1 LTFDFRRSKVSLT
14 VNEPCSDNSGP
25 GFAPVNPD
33 VDAVGDEA
41 GTGDSAAPR
50 EDAAT
55 VALDGLKVLDFSR
68 VLAGPFATMMLGDLG
83 ANVIKVERPDGGDET
98 RAWGPP
104 FDAHGQ
110 ATYFLSVNR
119 NKRSVVLDLKHE
131 ADLLRARELALTADV
146 LVENFRP
153 GLMEGLGLDYEALEP
168 GNPGLVYCSITGF
181 GPGAGARLPGYDL
194 LVQALGGLM
203 SITGEPDRD
212 PQKVGVALVDILTGL
227 FATSGILAALRY
239 RERSGR
245 GQKVEV
251 SLLAS
256 LLAALVNQGSAY
268 TAGGVVPQR
277 MGNAHPSISPYELY
291 DAGDGQLVIA
301 VGNDRQFRALC
312 ETIDRVDLAE
322 DDRFATN
329 KDRVANRDALREEL
343 DRSLRDRPAAHW
355 SEALTKARVPAGPV
369 NDVGGAFQLARE
381 LGLEPVV
388 EIRDGDGPATPLTR
402 NPITLSR
409 TPASYRSAPPALG
422 ERGTAAW

>member
-1 LTFDFRRSKVSLT
+1 LTFDFRGSKVT
-14 VNEPCSDNSGP
+14 
-25 GFAPVNPD
+25 PVT
-33 VDAVGDEA
+33 VGDQ
-41 GTGDSAAPR
+41 
-50 EDAAT
+50 AT
-55 VALDGLKVLDFSR
+55 PGALDGLKILDFSR

-83 ANVIKVERPDGGDET
+83 AEVIKVERPDGGDET
-98 RAWGPP
+98 RSWGPP

-119 NKRSVVLDLKHE
+119 NKRSLVLDLKDD
-131 ADLLRARELALTADV
+131 ADLRRARELALGADV

-153 GLMEGLGLDYEALEP
+153 GLLAELGLGYEDLEP
-168 GNPGLVYCSITGF
+168 GNPGLIYCSITGF
-181 GPGAGARLPGYDL
+181 GPGQGARLPGYDL

-227 FATSGILAALRY
+227 FATSGILAALRH
-239 RERSGR
+239 REVSGQ

-256 LLAALVNQGSAY
+256 LLAALVNQASAY
-268 TAGGVVPQR
+268 TAGGVVPHR

-291 DAGDGQLVIA
+291 DAGDGQIVIA

-312 ETIDRVDLAE
+312 EAIDRPELP
-322 DDRFATN
+322 DDARFATN
-329 KDRVANRDALREEL
+329 TDRVANRGELREEL
-343 DRSLRDRPAAHW
+343 DRALSEQPADHW
-355 SEALTKARVPAGPV
+355 SEVLTDARVPAGLV
-369 NDVGGAFQLARE
+369 NDVGGAFRLARE
-381 LGLEPVV
+381 LGLDPVV
-388 EIRDGDGPATPLTR
+388 EIANDDGPATPLTR

-422 ERGTAAW
+422 EPGASMW

>member
-1 LTFDFRRSKVSLT
+1 
-14 VNEPCSDNSGP
+14 VN
-25 GFAPVNPD
+25 A
-33 VDAVGDEA
+33 GDHATA
-41 GTGDSAAPR
+41 G
-50 EDAAT
+50 
-55 VALDGLKVLDFSR
+55 ALDGLKVLDFSR

-83 ANVIKVERPDGGDET
+83 AEVIKLERPDGGDET
-98 RAWGPP
+98 RGWGPP
-104 FDAHGQ
+104 FDARGQ

-119 NKRSVVLDLKHE
+119 NKRSVVLDLRDD
-131 ADLLRARELALTADV
+131 ADLTRARELALSADV

-153 GLMEGLGLDYEALEP
+153 GLMAGLGLAYEDLEP
-168 GNPGLVYCSITGF
+168 ANPGLVYCSITGF
-181 GPGAGARLPGYDL
+181 GPGEGARLPGYDL

-212 PQKVGVALVDILTGL
+212 PQKVGVAVVDILTGL
-227 FATSGILAALRY
+227 FATSGILAAIRH
-239 RERSGR
+239 RDRSDR

-256 LLAALVNQGSAY
+256 LLAALVNQASAY

-291 DAGDGQLVIA
+291 DAADGQLVIA

-312 ETIDRVDLAE
+312 ETIDRPELA
-322 DDRFATN
+322 DDARFATN
-329 KDRVANRDALREEL
+329 TDRVANRDELREEL
-343 DRSLRDRPAAHW
+343 DRALREQPADHW
-355 SEALTKARVPAGPV
+355 SEVLTEARVPAGPV
-369 NDVGGAFQLARE
+369 NDMGAAFRLARE
-381 LGLEPVV
+381 LGLDPVV

-422 ERGTAAW
+422 AQAPGDVTW

>member
-1 LTFDFRRSKVSLT
+1 
-14 VNEPCSDNSGP
+14 VN
-25 GFAPVNPD
+25 A
-33 VDAVGDEA
+33 GDH
-41 GTGDSAAPR
+41 AAPG
-50 EDAAT
+50 
-55 VALDGLKVLDFSR
+55 ALDGLKVLDFSR

-83 ANVIKVERPDGGDET
+83 ADVIKVERPDGGDET

-104 FDAHGQ
+104 FDAGGQ

-119 NKRSVVLDLKHE
+119 NKRSVVLDLKKDT
-131 ADLLRARELALTADV
+131 DLSRARELAVKADV

-153 GLMEGLGLDYEALEP
+153 GLMGDLGLAYEDLKSA
-168 GNPGLVYCSITGF
+168 NPGLVYCSITGF
-181 GPGAGARLPGYDL
+181 GPGQGARLPGYDL

-227 FATSGILAALRY
+227 FATSGILAALRH
-239 RERSGR
+239 RDLTGR

-256 LLAALVNQGSAY
+256 LLGALVNQASAY
-268 TAGGVVPQR
+268 TAGGVVPHR

-291 DAGDGQLVIA
+291 EAARGQLVIA

-312 ETIDRVDLAE
+312 EAIGRPELA
-322 DDRFATN
+322 DDARFVSN
-329 KDRVANRDALREEL
+329 SERVANRVELREEL
-343 DRSLRDRPAAHW
+343 DAALRDRPADHW
-355 SEALTKARVPAGPV
+355 SEVLTAARVPAGPV
-369 NDVGGAFQLARE
+369 NDVGAAFRLAGE

-388 EIRDGDGPATPLTR
+388 EIRDGDGAPTPLAR
-402 NPITLSR
+402 NPITLSE

-422 ERGTAAW
+422 SSRPGDVAW